1 MTASPRGRLA
11 TYRAKRNFART
22 AEPAGGGRR
31 GQAALAYVVQRHD
44 ATRLHYDLRLE
55 WDGVMKSW
63 AVTRGPSLD
72 PADKRLAVEVEDHPI
87 AYNEF
92 EGMIPKG
99 QYGGGTV
106 QIWDRGTWTPED
118 PARVADDLAAGK
130 LKFTLHGERLTGGF
144 TLVRMRPRQADRGR
158 NNWLLIKEQDAEARP
173 GEGDAVLKAETS
185 IVSGRTLAQIAG
197 GDAPRARKK
206 PAAAPA
212 AAKRPAAR
220 HAKGG
225 AMPDFI
231 PPMLCKPVDAPPTG
245 SGWLHEIKLDGY
257 RLQLRAEG
265 GTARLRT
272 RTGLDWSERFPA
284 LVAAGK
290 GLPDCLI
297 DGEAVVLDADGMPDF
312 AALQAMLAG
321 ESRAEPVFFGFDLL
335 FAGGKDQ
342 RERTLEQRKAALA
355 KLLPETSSGA
365 LRFLT
370 HFNAPGEAVMR
381 SACRMDLEGIV
392 SKRAGSPYRSGRS
405 GDWTKAKCR
414 GREEFVVG
422 AWEAD
427 RSGKGIGALLVG
439 TWRDG
444 KLVYVGR
451 VGTGFGEPA
460 RKLLLPKLD
469 ELARRTSPF
478 VGTQPDRRAAVSR
491 WTEPRLLVEV
501 AYGGWTGQG
510 ILRHASYLG
519 VREDKPAR
527 EEDEAAPAKPSP
539 QRTGRV
545 VVAGISLSTPDRV
558 LWPAVSGSP
567 EITKR
572 DLARYVED
580 YADRLLPHLA
590 RRPVSILRAP
600 DGIGGQTFFQ
610 RHAMK
615 GMSSLIQ
622 QVDLTDDTRQPY
634 IYIEDI
640 GGLVALVQMNVVEFH
655 PWGATVDALD
665 TPDRL
670 IFDLDPDVGL
680 DFARVIEAAAE
691 MKRRLEGLGLVPFLK
706 STGGKGLHV
715 AVPLDAR
722 ARGAVGWPE
731 AKTFARTVCTMMAQD
746 APDRFTVTLA
756 KKARG
761 GRIFLDYLRND
772 RTSTAVAAWS
782 PRGRP
787 GAPVAVPLPWS
798 ALRGDLKPGGQKL
811 AELLDG
817 KKPTDQWK
825 DFAKAGVPL
834 AKAIRA
840 LTGGTPARRGRR

>member
-11 TYRAKRNFART
+11 TYRAKRDFART

-31 GQAALAYVVQRHD
+31 GGKALAYVVQRHD

-55 WDGVMKSW
+55 WGGVMKSW

-72 PADKRLAVEVEDHPI
+72 PVDKRLAVEVEDHPI

-92 EGMIPKG
+92 EGTIPKG

-106 QIWDRGTWTPED
+106 QIWDRGTWAPDD
-118 PARVADDLAAGK
+118 PARVAGDLAAGK
-130 LKFTLHGERLTGGF
+130 LKFTLHGERLHGGF
-144 TLVRMRPRQADRGR
+144 TLVRMRSRAADRDR
-158 NNWLLIKEQDAEARP
+158 SNWLLIKEHDDAARP
-173 GEGDAVLKAETS
+173 GEGDAVLEAETS
-185 IVSGRTLAQIAG
+185 IVTGRTLVEIAG
-197 GDAPRARKK
+197 GDAAPPRKR
-206 PAAAPA
+206 AAPA
-212 AAKRPAAR
+212 AKRSSAR
-220 HAKGG
+220 RTTGG
-225 AMPDFI
+225 AMPDFV
-231 PPMLCKPVDAPPTG
+231 PPMLCKPVDAPPAG

-257 RLQLRAEG
+257 RLQLRVDG
-265 GTARLRT
+265 GRARLRT
-272 RTGLDWSERFPA
+272 RTGLDWSDRFPA
-284 LVAAGK
+284 LIAAAK
-290 GLPDCLI
+290 DLPDCII
-297 DGEAVVLDADGMPDF
+297 DGEAVVLDAAGVPDF

-335 FAGGKDQ
+335 FGDGTDQ
-342 RERTLEQRKAALA
+342 RGRKLEQRKAALA
-355 KLLPETSSGA
+355 RILPGTQEGT
-365 LRFLT
+365 LRFLA
-370 HFNAPGEAVMR
+370 HFVAPGEAVLR
-381 SACRMDLEGIV
+381 SACRMELEGIV
-392 SKRAGSPYRSGRS
+392 SKRAGSTYRSGRS

-422 AWEAD
+422 GWEAD

-439 TWRDG
+439 AWHAGRLT
-444 KLVYVGR
+444 YAGR

-460 RKLLLPKLD
+460 RKLLLPKLG

-478 VGTQPDRRAAVSR
+478 EGRQPDRRAATTR
-491 WTEPRLLVEV
+491 WTEPRLLVEA

-527 EEDEAAPAKPSP
+527 ENGDPAPPAAPAS
-539 QRTGRV
+539 QRAGRV
-545 VVAGISLSTPDRV
+545 VVAGIALSTPDRE
-558 LWPAVSGSP
+558 LWPATEASP
-567 EITKR
+567 ALTKR
-572 DLARYVED
+572 DLARYVEA

-615 GMSSLIQ
+615 GMSSLIR

-634 IYIEDI
+634 IYVEDL
-640 GGLVALVQMNVVEFH
+640 GGVVALVQMNVVEFH

-680 DFARVIEAAAE
+680 DFTRVIEAAAE
-691 MKRRLEGLGLVPFLK
+691 MKRRLEAVGLVPFLK

-715 AVPLDAR
+715 AVPLDAK
-722 ARGAVGWPE
+722 ARSAAGWPE
-731 AKTFARTVCTMMAQD
+731 AKTFARTICTMMAQD

-782 PRGRP
+782 PRGRS

-811 AELLDG
+811 AALLDG
-817 KKPTDQWK
+817 KKPADQWK

-840 LTGGTPARRGRR
+840 LTGGTPVGRGRR